1 MFQYLRVF
9 WRTHTIRFNNDFL
22 ASKKFIKKSHVN
34 RYPSQ
39 SIYDTNLFY
48 INFNHFEMFLTNF
61 NSSFEFLICSKIP
74 SSEGSYH
81 IETSLLICNTNLW
94 TGFYVVGG
102 FPGSYSQTNCNFNF
116 NINVDVTADSY
127 MNRWNSICSYTY

>member
-1 MFQYLRVF
+1 MLLFFFQYLRVF
-9 WRTHTIRFNNDFL
+9 WRTHTIRFNKDFL
-22 ASKKFIKKSHVN
+22 ASKKFIKKGHVN

-48 INFNHFEMFLTNF
+48 NNFNHFKMFLTKF
-61 NSSFEFLICSKIP
+61 SKIP

-81 IETSLLICNTNLW
+81 METSLLICNTNLW
-94 TGFYVVGG
+94 TGFYMVGV
-102 FPGSYSQTNCNFNF
+102 FPGSYSQTKCNFNF

-127 MNRWNSICSYTY
+127 MNRWNSIYSYTY